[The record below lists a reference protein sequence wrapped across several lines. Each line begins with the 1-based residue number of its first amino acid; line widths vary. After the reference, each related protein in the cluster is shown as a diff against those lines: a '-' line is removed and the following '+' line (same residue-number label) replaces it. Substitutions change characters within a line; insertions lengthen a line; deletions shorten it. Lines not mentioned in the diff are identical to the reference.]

1 MTFNFKSHTDKWR
14 HNANFAEKYDFHDFW
29 ETWEFGA
36 KKKKWNPKKRIWA
49 RMFPETHKSHK
60 IV

>member
-36 KKKKWNPKKRIWA
+36 KKKMESQKTYMGKNV
-49 RMFPETHKSHK
+49 S
-60 IV
+60 